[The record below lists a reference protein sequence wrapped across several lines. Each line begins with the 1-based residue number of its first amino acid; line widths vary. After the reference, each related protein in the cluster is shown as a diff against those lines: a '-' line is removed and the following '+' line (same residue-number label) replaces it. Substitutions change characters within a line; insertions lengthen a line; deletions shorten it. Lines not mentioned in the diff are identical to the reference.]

1 MLVIKTIIGLA
12 FQILLIGAILLIP
25 AGTFYWNDALIWLL
39 AYSVV
44 TGIGGIYLVIKS
56 PNSVEARMRTGN
68 AKQPIRDKVASAFLF
83 TSTFA
88 GFLLCPLD
96 LFHWQFAEAPNE
108 TLKIMGLILYI
119 LGLIVILGAMAANEF
134 AAPTVLLQEEE
145 GQKVADT
152 GLYAYVRHPMYT
164 GFIFMMIGTFLWLGT
179 YFSLFVGSLMF
190 LTSLAF
196 RINVEEK
203 VLIAE
208 LKGYKEYSEK
218 VKSRLIPFIF

>member
-44 TGIGGIYLVIKS
+44 IGIGVIYLVIKS

-108 TLKIMGLILYI
+108 T
-119 LGLIVILGAMAANEF
+119 
-134 AAPTVLLQEEE
+134 
-145 GQKVADT
+145 
-152 GLYAYVRHPMYT
+152 
-164 GFIFMMIGTFLWLGT
+164 
-179 YFSLFVGSLMF
+179 
-190 LTSLAF
+190 
-196 RINVEEK
+196 
-203 VLIAE
+203 
-208 LKGYKEYSEK
+208 
-218 VKSRLIPFIF
+218 

>member
-1 MLVIKTIIGLA
+1 
-12 FQILLIGAILLIP
+12 
-25 AGTFYWNDALIWLL
+25 
-39 AYSVV
+39 
-44 TGIGGIYLVIKS
+44 
-56 PNSVEARMRTGN
+56 
-68 AKQPIRDKVASAFLF
+68 
-83 TSTFA
+83 
-88 GFLLCPLD
+88 
-96 LFHWQFAEAPNE
+96 
-108 TLKIMGLILYI
+108 MGLILYI
-119 LGLIVILGAMAANEF
+119 LGLIVIIAAMAANEF

-179 YFSLFVGSLMF
+179 YFSLFVGFLML
-190 LTSLAF
+190 LTSLSF